1 MYSVGS
7 GSQSDDKH
15 RKELLTSLLQHHL
28 STVPE
33 HERMQPVNLLG
44 KYHNTFSLLE
54 GRGRP

>member
-7 GSQSDDKH
+7 GSQSNDKH